1 MEEQEVRAR
10 TRQETHD
17 RNRRRNNHCA
27 VPIRWRPIR
36 RSLRSA
42 CGNGVFPPRPAR
54 RSSGS
59 HAAARHALEH
69 ALQLGRAVR
78 EAVAPE
84 AIARVLDELYESD
97 QKPPL
102 STTRIDN
109 GRDRG
114 GQGGGGERE
123 ASGYV
128 LYGRGGGG
136 SLPTGARGVP
146 PWSSR
151 LPGLESIATCS
162 CCKKEI
168 EYPQK
173 ALNPNSSPIAWR
185 KFRQRRRQARKSL
198 RLSAIAI
205 HPTNASIDLLGT
217 LRTLETISQKKAN
230 ILYDLT
236 VVQQNW
242 QFVLSGLLVEKEKE
256 KKLKAETSKKRKKN
270 EKKRQ
275 YSC

>member
-128 LYGRGGGG
+128 LYGRGGPSQQGLVVYLHG
-136 SLPTGARGVP
+136 RRGFPV
-146 PWSSR
+146 
-151 LPGLESIATCS
+151 L
-162 CCKKEI
+162 
-168 EYPQK
+168 K
-173 ALNPNSSPIAWR
+173 ALRHALAVKKKSS
-185 KFRQRRRQARKSL
+185 
-198 RLSAIAI
+198 
-205 HPTNASIDLLGT
+205 T
-217 LRTLETISQKKAN
+217 LKKP
-230 ILYDLT
+230 
-236 VVQQNW
+236 
-242 QFVLSGLLVEKEKE
+242 
-256 KKLKAETSKKRKKN
+256 
-270 EKKRQ
+270 
-275 YSC
+275 